1 MNSAMAGMNPAMN
14 GTMNGM
20 NGTWVAIAPGGMNG
34 MGRMGGMNGMGGM
47 GGGMG
52 GMFPGRMN
60 AHSQI
65 PLPPS
70 PWHDKVS

>member
-1 MNSAMAGMNPAMN
+1 MAGMNPAMN

-52 GMFPGRMN
+52 GMFPGGMNGMN
-60 AHSQI
+60 ANSQI